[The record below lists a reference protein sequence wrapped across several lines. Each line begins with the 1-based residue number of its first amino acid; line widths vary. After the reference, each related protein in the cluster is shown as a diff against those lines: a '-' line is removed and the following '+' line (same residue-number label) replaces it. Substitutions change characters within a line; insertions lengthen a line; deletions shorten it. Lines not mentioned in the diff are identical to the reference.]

1 MNLAELNYD
10 ELLKTKPYEGDFVF
24 NVNDMT
30 ADEYIS
36 KITEE
41 MNAIDL
47 SSVPIDK
54 WDIVVT
60 FSLATLEVAGDFFI
74 GDPSFKYSLANKDG
88 KFCRWLNKIHEK
100 ASKTNAWWGHK
111 GSPLDYQGPGY
122 RSGDHRVKSIIHD
135 APLKR
140 AVKSIYD
147 KGESDEDKSK
157 AEKAFDLALLLL
169 DLIGLF
175 MALASISSGKFID
188 LKLLQDKKD
197 TKGLL
202 KWLVTSD
209 TNQKGTEY
217 EGCNLFVAVV
227 KYLCHMMADFF
238 SRNSLPI
245 PGMSLLTRVEDS
257 KLDRFARNL
266 YAHGMNMRTLVLQ
279 GIPVGITELLMSLY
293 IWLRSENN
301 TEDFSEAAWEHKKHK
316 LLLISHGI
324 TTAVNVGKV
333 VLTEAPWRLN
343 LVVIARTFQLLWR
356 VIADEAK
363 LTNRHIEKLDAGI
376 LKARI
381 ESCKT
386 LVLLDRV
393 AYETNNVERMVR
405 ALSERTKDTSEN
417 IDSILSEVN
426 SEFKSMLRK
435 IGG

>member
-1 MNLAELNYD
+1 MNLEELNYD
-10 ELLKTKPYEGDFVF
+10 ELLKMKPYEGDLVF
-24 NVNDMT
+24 NVNGMT
-30 ADEYIS
+30 ADEYIA

-88 KFCRWLNKIHEK
+88 KFCRWLNEIHEK
-100 ASKTNAWWGHK
+100 ASKTNVWWGHK

-140 AVKSIYD
+140 VVKSIYD

-157 AEKAFDLALLLL
+157 AENAFDLVLLLL

-188 LKLLQDKKD
+188 IKLLQDNKD
-197 TKGLL
+197 AKGLL

-227 KYLCHMMADFF
+227 KYLCHMVADFF

>member
-1 MNLAELNYD
+1 MNLEELNYD
-10 ELLKTKPYEGDFVF
+10 ELLKMKPYDGDLVF
-24 NVNDMT
+24 NVNGMT

-41 MNAIDL
+41 MNKIDL
-47 SSVPIDK
+47 SSVPIDR

-60 FSLATLEVAGDFFI
+60 FALAVLEVAGDFFI
-74 GDPSFKYSLANKDG
+74 GDPSFQYSLANKDG
-88 KFCRWLNKIHEK
+88 KFCRWLNEIHEK

-140 AVKSIYD
+140 TVKAIYD
-147 KGESDEDKSK
+147 KGGSDEDKSK
-157 AEKAFDLALLLL
+157 TEKAFDLTLLLL

-188 LKLLQDKKD
+188 IKVLQDKNE

-202 KWLVTSD
+202 NWLVTSD

-227 KYLCHMMADFF
+227 KYLCHMVADFF

-293 IWLRSENN
+293 IWLRSQNN
-301 TEDFSEAAWEHKKHK
+301 NEEFSEAAWEHKKHK

-333 VLTEAPWRLN
+333 IITEAPWRLN
-343 LVVIARTFQLLWR
+343 LVVIARTFQLIWR
-356 VIADEAK
+356 VASEEAR
-363 LTNRHIEKLDAGI
+363 LTNRHIEKLYSGI

-386 LVLLDRV
+386 LVLLDEAV
-393 AYETNNVERMVR
+393 YETENVDRMLR
-405 ALSERTKDTSEN
+405 TLSQRMKETSGD
-417 IDSILSEVN
+417 IDSSIAEVD
-426 SEFKSMLRK
+426 SEFKAMLEK